1 MKRQSGATLSG
12 LVFFLMLLGLAVY
25 SAYRIVPA
33 YMDYWLVGRVLDT
46 LVAQP
51 SLKNGSDES
60 IRAQFAKQLN
70 FNNITLANR
79 SDLLIER
86 PGGGLV
92 LSAAFSVKR
101 PFFGPINLCLE
112 FQAEASSGG
121 QPDH

>member
-51 SLKNGSDES
+51 SLKNASDES
-60 IRAQFAKQLN
+60 IRAQFAKQLD
-70 FNNITLANR
+70 FNNITLTNR

-86 PGGGLV
+86 TAGGLD

-112 FQAEASSGG
+112 FQAKASSGS
-121 QPDH
+121 QPGD